1 MNTGASF
8 QMVDSLDEVHQRQL
22 SWFRT
27 MAEGGSELAPAA
39 ALDYC
44 ARNGVTVPAWAMEI
58 ATVGYCNALTG
69 FAPKKLG
76 RSSGPIERYRQDIN
90 DHARWD
96 EIIHL
101 RFKQTELREHVEMM
115 RARGQTSKAIPS
127 EAAKN
132 LAWVGHTMERAYEC
146 ASMLLRETPAFGGP
160 DAMKASY
167 FRVIQTNREQA
178 QPLRYH
184 LFDPRFLARIGI
196 EHPTSWGRGKKVVAF
211 YNLTL

>member
-1 MNTGASF
+1 MTTGASF
-8 QMVDSLDEVHQRQL
+8 KTVDSLDEIHQRQL
-22 SWFRT
+22 SWFQA
-27 MAEGGSELAPAA
+27 MAQGGSELAPAA

-44 ARNGVTVPAWAMEI
+44 DRNGVTAPAWVMEI
-58 ATVGYCNALTG
+58 ATAGYCNALTG
-69 FAPKKLG
+69 FSPKKLG

-90 DHARWD
+90 DHARWS
-96 EIIHL
+96 EIIDL

-115 RARGQTSKAIPS
+115 RTRGQTSKANPS
-127 EAAKN
+127 EAEKN
-132 LAWVGHTMERAYEC
+132 LAWVGNSLERAYEC
-146 ASMLLRETPAFGGP
+146 ASMLLRGTPAFRGP

-184 LFDPRFLARIGI
+184 LFDPQFLARIGI
-196 EHPTSWGRGKKVVAF
+196 EHPTFWGRGRKVVAL